1 MLAFPADS
9 VDADQLLFD
18 LSRFNFGRFVVR
30 NFDVERV
37 SQPGMEQFRIHG
49 FNGFDEAHTYAQQV
63 YADSTLRP
71 VVRRARVVIISE
83 DNLQLLG
90 ATYSFDDYAK
100 FYEEKFAPLEIK
112 PELYLDANGQEIRQ
126 IYEDEL
132 PGDYREEEVEDA
144 PVEDG
149 GEWYSE

>member
-1 MLAFPADS
+1 M
-9 VDADQLLFD
+9 LFD

-49 FNGFDEAHTYAQQV
+49 FNDFDEAHTYAQQV

-132 PGDYREEEVEDA
+132 PGDYREEEVEEA

-149 GEWYSE
+149 GERYSE

>member
-1 MLAFPADS
+1 M
-9 VDADQLLFD
+9 
-18 LSRFNFGRFVVR
+18 
-30 NFDVERV
+30 
-37 SQPGMEQFRIHG
+37 
-49 FNGFDEAHTYAQQV
+49 
-63 YADSTLRP
+63 
-71 VVRRARVVIISE
+71 VRRARVVIISE

-90 ATYSFDDYAK
+90 TTYSFDDYAK

-132 PGDYREEEVEDA
+132 PGDYREEEEEEE
-144 PVEDG
+144 PVDDG